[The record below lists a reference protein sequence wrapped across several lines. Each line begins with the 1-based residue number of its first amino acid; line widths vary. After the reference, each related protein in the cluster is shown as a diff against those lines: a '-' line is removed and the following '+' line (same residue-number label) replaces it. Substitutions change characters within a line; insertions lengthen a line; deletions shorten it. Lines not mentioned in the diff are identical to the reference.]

1 MKSFKKIGLLLLII
15 CFLLFIASFYFL
27 TAGINTIRNNQTLGI
42 EYIGIA
48 FSGFVAFGTILLALA
63 TFYTLF
69 ESKRKD
75 EKIEKQLYDQY
86 REKHLDEIRNTC
98 LRPILGTINDTYN
111 NNAPFFEI
119 KENQGL
125 DEEFLQQDFDRPRH
139 SYDKEIIFGYNY
151 QEIVNNNLYKDL
163 QNHKIT
169 IGMPDDFEN
178 VLNLIIKN
186 YPKYLENLIKLIKR
200 IKLADEFNKLENR
213 LKLNPNYKDIFYLK
227 KIKDEYI
234 KLIVLITLDYPN
246 LKYTFPNSY
255 DLAYNGKEYENI
267 EKIGAIFKNSE
278 EVNLIK
284 TAKYEVKE
292 KVEKLNKKI
301 NGILNDNTLMLDEC
315 DYLKKI
321 HNII

>member
-15 CFLLFIASFYFL
+15 CFLLFIASLYFL
-27 TAGINTIRNNQTLGI
+27 IAGINNIHNNQTIGI

-48 FSGFVAFGTILLALA
+48 FSGFVAFGTILLVLA

-86 REKHLDEIRNTC
+86 RERHLDEIRNTS
-98 LRPILGTINDTYN
+98 LSPILGKINDTYYQ
-111 NNAPFFEI
+111 NAPFFEI

-139 SYDKEIIFGYNY
+139 SYDKEIIFDYNY
-151 QEIVNNNLYKDL
+151 KEIVNNNLYKDL

-169 IGMPDDFEN
+169 IGIPDDFNN
-178 VLNLIIKN
+178 VLDLIMKN
-186 YPKYLENLIKLIKR
+186 YPKYLKNLIELIKR
-200 IKLADEFNKLENR
+200 IKLSDKFNELENR

-227 KIKDEYI
+227 KIKDDYI
-234 KLIVLITLDYPN
+234 KLIVLITLDYLN
-246 LKYTFPNSY
+246 LKYLFPNSY
-255 DLAYNGKEYENI
+255 DLAYNDKEYENI
-267 EKIGAIFKNSE
+267 EEIGAILRNSE
-278 EVNLIK
+278 EVKIMK

-292 KVEKLNKKI
+292 KVEKLANKIKE
-301 NGILNDNTLMLDEC
+301 ILKDNTLVLDEC
-315 DYLKKI
+315 DYLKGI
-321 HNII
+321 RNVM

>member
-1 MKSFKKIGLLLLII
+1 MESFKKIGLLLLII
-15 CFLLFIASFYFL
+15 CFLLFIASFYFFIV
-27 TAGINTIRNNQTLGI
+27 GINNAYNNQTNGI

-86 REKHLDEIRNTC
+86 KERHLDEIRNTC
-98 LRPILGTINDTYN
+98 LRSILGEINDKYSN
-111 NNAPFFEI
+111 YPSFEI

-125 DEEFLQQDFDRPRH
+125 DEEFLQHDFDRPRH
-139 SYDKEIIFGYNY
+139 SYDSEFIFGYNY
-151 QEIVNNNLYKDL
+151 REIVNNNLYNDL
-163 QNHKIT
+163 KNHKIT
-169 IGMPDDFEN
+169 IDIPDDFKN
-178 VLNLIIKN
+178 ILDLIIKN
-186 YPKYLENLIKLIKR
+186 YPIYLKNLIKLIK
-200 IKLADEFNKLENR
+200 KVKSLEEFNELENR
-213 LKLNPNYKDIFYLK
+213 LKSNPNYNDVNYLER
-227 KIKDEYI
+227 IKEDYC
-234 KLIVLITLDYPN
+234 KLIILISLGYLN
-246 LKYTFPNSY
+246 LKYTFPNLY
-255 DLAYNGKEYENI
+255 DMAYNDKEYGNI
-267 EKIGAIFKNSE
+267 EKIGDILKNSD

-284 TAKYEVKE
+284 TSKYEVKE

-321 HNII
+321 RNII